1 MSFRRI
7 FYCRRVS
14 STKRGGMT
22 KDRDPPTKFIK
33 LEIIASVLLGC
44 VVEGIRVGVSNLALA
59 SFRDGHSAVHLAT
72 TATTTATATA
82 TTRTTT
88 TTTRTTTTT
97 ATTTTGTGTGAGTAN
112 ANWNANPPGQQQEHL
127 HQHILLPLLL
137 LRLLSSRC
145 CNSSVYLSTT
155 ETVETL
161 LVAFS
166 ERLNQ
171 NFSHPV
177 LGSISA
183 CVHSQTNGYGCCG
196 LRQVLLQLND
206 RGSFEGSLQQKP

>member
-1 MSFRRI
+1 MTRIGFWEISYYDDLIMEPQRRVRLNHSGYCMKAKGWWEASTHLMEGMRMSFRRI

-59 SFRDGHSAVHLAT
+59 SFRDGHSALHLAT

-97 ATTTTGTGTGAGTAN
+97 ATTTTAGTGTGAGTAN

-145 CNSSVYLSTT
+145 CNSS
-155 ETVETL
+155 E
-161 LVAFS
+161 
-166 ERLNQ
+166 
-171 NFSHPV
+171 
-177 LGSISA
+177 
-183 CVHSQTNGYGCCG
+183 
-196 LRQVLLQLND
+196 
-206 RGSFEGSLQQKP
+206 